1 MSDVAQLAL
10 LRGCIWLPAMYYGI
24 RHRSL
29 LTISAVC
36 MSWMANLLTTQG
48 YTLEAGII
56 AVPYVGLLC
65 FLLIDRLAKN
75 PAHVKHV
82 LAVQVKQARVFA
94 HDSINEANAEFA
106 RQMTAEIKRRR
117 RAESLLDEH
126 GIEH

>member
-1 MSDVAQLAL
+1 M
-10 LRGCIWLPAMYYGI
+10 W
-24 RHRSL
+24 
-29 LTISAVC
+29 
-36 MSWMANLLTTQG
+36 
-48 YTLEAGII
+48 
-56 AVPYVGLLC
+56 GLLC

-82 LAVQVKQARVFA
+82 AAVQVKEARRFA
-94 HDSINEANAEFA
+94 HDEINEANAEFA